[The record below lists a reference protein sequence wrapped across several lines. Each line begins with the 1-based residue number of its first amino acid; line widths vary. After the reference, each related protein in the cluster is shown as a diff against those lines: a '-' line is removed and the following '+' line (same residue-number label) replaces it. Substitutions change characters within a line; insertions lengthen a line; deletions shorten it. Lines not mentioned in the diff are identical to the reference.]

1 MSGRSVV
8 SRIRDEAAQAWA
20 ITVKDVRVYYL
31 TPPMIM
37 FGLLMPFFMFFS
49 FSVKRGLGPGTGIAR
64 LLALTTFFTASSA
77 GPVIIPL
84 ERRTRTF
91 DRLLTA
97 PVSLITI
104 LLGKVLVGVF
114 FGVTVSLIPLILGLL
129 VFHVVVANPL
139 LLTLSFLLSTTA
151 FSALG
156 LLFASAPTQSVG
168 SIMMPSTLLRW
179 PLMFI
184 SGVFIP
190 LEEMSPWVRAI
201 SYLSPLTYGQDL
213 MNHAVLGHGA
223 QSLALDLILLP
234 LFLLLFL
241 IPAMKLHDWSR
252 RLGY

>member
-1 MSGRSVV
+1 MVR
-8 SRIRDEAAQAWA
+8 RIRDEAAQAWA
-20 ITVKDVRVYYL
+20 IAVKDVRVYYL

-49 FSVKRGLGPGTGIAR
+49 FSVRRGLGPEMGVAR

-77 GPVIIPL
+77 GAVIIPL
-84 ERRTRTF
+84 EKRTRTF

-104 LLGKVLVGVF
+104 LLGKVLVGIF
-114 FGVTVSLIPLILGLL
+114 FGVAVSLVPLVLGL
-129 VFHVVVANPL
+129 VFFRLDVANPL
-139 LLTLSFLLSTTA
+139 LLALGVLLSTTA

-156 LLFASAPTQSVG
+156 LLFASAPAQSVG
-168 SIMMPSTLLRW
+168 SVMMPSTLLRW

-184 SGVFIP
+184 SGVFVP
-190 LEEMSPWVRAI
+190 LEEMSAWVRGI
-201 SYLSPLTYGQDL
+201 SYISPLTYGQDL
-213 MNHAVLGHGA
+213 MNHAVLGYGA
-223 QSLALDLILLP
+223 QSLTLDLILLP